1 MRFSRCIKKKMA
13 SEHKKILMKLNV
25 AELKKTAADRS
36 QYYTFN
42 TIMLIDTVQWERA
55 LAK

>member
-1 MRFSRCIKKKMA
+1 MA

-25 AELKKTAADRS
+25 AELKETAADRS